1 MLAKA
6 LSRIGIVAAVAM
18 IMACATGSQKHA
30 VSLGGGAPV
39 AQNGLLGAN
48 GTREGTV
55 AGEQAASG
63 LVANSRTGEGVRV
76 HRASAQVATLKCVNP
91 PTCTKHRLAKTETV
105 WNVKTTAGIDWL
117 FAQGYSGSATGSAG
131 LVYIGLSND
140 ALTETTAS
148 TTLSNE
154 IAANGLSRAIG
165 TYAHTAGTS
174 TATISKTF
182 TCSTGAQSAQKAA
195 LFTAS
200 SGGTMTHVLSFTQRS
215 LQVGDQL
222 AITFTITLS
231 YDLKDIQRFEG
242 FAQLTVEH
250 LRWHVDIGPA
260 IVRDPFRVDEEQT
273 YLMAA

>member
-1 MLAKA
+1 MRLSALRSFVFSVALLA
-6 LSRIGIVAAVAM
+6 LG
-18 IMACATGSQKHA
+18 CATAPKHYTA
-30 VSLGGGAPV
+30 D
-39 AQNGLLGAN
+39 LGATSEGRMAGR
-48 GTREGTV
+48 GTSVESVR

-63 LVANSRTGEGVRV
+63 FTANSKTADVVKV
-76 HRASAQVATLKCVNP
+76 HRAMGVVSTLKCVNP

-105 WNVKTTAGIDWL
+105 WNVKTTAGIDYL
-117 FAQGYSGSATGSAG
+117 FAQGYSGSATGSSG

-140 ALTETTAS
+140 SLTETTAS

-154 IAANGLSRAIG
+154 IAANGLSRALG
-165 TYAHTAGTS
+165 TYAHTNGQS

-182 TCSTGAQSAQKAA
+182 TCATGAQSAQKAA
-195 LFTAS
+195 LFSAS

-242 FAQLTVEH
+242 FAQLTIDN
-250 LRWHVDIGPA
+250 LRWRVDIGPA
-260 IVRDPFRVDEEQT
+260 IVRDPYRIEDQP
-273 YLMAA
+273 YLLAA